1 MRINNKNYEYDSI
14 LLIFRILIAD
24 LWYIFNLYMYTVLNN
39 SVETFLKFTFSLLDV
54 EKQFLKKLNNY
65 LGILFYTFCL
75 MYEYEVC
82 VLKWTVLYQDL
93 NPITNLWEIVDRKIR
108 CRNSTRN
115 EDLSNAVLSKWQKVP
130 KETIGK

>member
-1 MRINNKNYEYDSI
+1 
-14 LLIFRILIAD
+14 
-24 LWYIFNLYMYTVLNN
+24 
-39 SVETFLKFTFSLLDV
+39 
-54 EKQFLKKLNNY
+54 
-65 LGILFYTFCL
+65 